1 MKTLSFTG
9 AKASVFTVI
18 FKHNRKSMY
27 DIANLCKD
35 NGAES
40 IVFVPSNR
48 FDDNHNSTYF
58 YTSVRNY
65 ILIKSEDNLE
75 NFYLKYYIL
84 SQDHD
89 MEMIKNASH

>member
-1 MKTLSFTG
+1 
-9 AKASVFTVI
+9 
-18 FKHNRKSMY
+18 MY

-58 YTSVRNY
+58 NTSVRNY